1 MTIILRK
8 TKAALLLLVA
18 VWLLTGCVK
27 LNVDLVVNRDGSGV
41 YGLAMGTTPELM
53 ALARDGNEDLA
64 GDFTRPAAT
73 GLAFELNEWTDGET
87 SWLGGEVTFDSPETL
102 NRFIRDENQ
111 DMFETFA
118 LRRERGLLK
127 DRFVFDARISGSG
140 EEFNEAEMVV
150 DPSLFVGAK
159 MSVQLPGEVV
169 ESNGVLNVNTAGYEW
184 TIDLDKGANIHMVSE
199 VWNWLN
205 IALFGTGLGAL
216 ALLSLVTIGGGV
228 IWTLRQRSS
237 ARAAPG
243 KSLSSRAPVRNA
255 PELFPAATELLA
267 AIKAR
272 KYLEQTN
279 RKLFQGQGDIA
290 ETAGAITLSWLERGA
305 RQQIVIRAVNTET
318 VTINDQ
324 PVPATEAGVRQ
335 GLINHLKQI
344 NKIRERS

>member
-1 MTIILRK
+1 MILRK
-8 TKAALLLLVA
+8 TKVALLLPVA

-41 YGLAMGTTPELM
+41 YGLAL
-53 ALARDGNEDLA
+53 
-64 GDFTRPAAT
+64 
-73 GLAFELNEWTDGET
+73 
-87 SWLGGEVTFDSPETL
+87 
-102 NRFIRDENQ
+102 
-111 DMFETFA
+111 
-118 LRRERGLLK
+118 
-127 DRFVFDARISGSG
+127 
-140 EEFNEAEMVV
+140 
-150 DPSLFVGAK
+150 
-159 MSVQLPGEVV
+159 
-169 ESNGVLNVNTAGYEW
+169 VNTAGYEW

-205 IALFGTGLGAL
+205 IALFGIGLGAL

-228 IWTLRQRSS
+228 IWTLRQRSP

-243 KSLSSRAPVRNA
+243 KSLSSRAPVRNTS
-255 PELFPAATELLA
+255 ELFPATPVISAELLA

-290 ETAGAITLSWLERGA
+290 ETTGAITLSWLERGA
-305 RQQIVIRAVNTET
+305 RQQIVIRVVNAET
-318 VTINDQ
+318 VTINGQ